1 MTILSTLFDAYV
13 DINLLL
19 ALACGLSAAL
29 GAGLGALRLG
39 HLVSVQLRLMR
50 LGFLAV
56 LLGPVVVAFA
66 ALWGPVWGPVWGAVA
81 PAASV
86 NLSDFVVAQ
95 YLQGRF
101 AMSPGALQE
110 VLGWRDLLRQSLL
123 GAATPGAA
131 LVLAVLAAGAA
142 LFAVRLIISMA
153 KLCAMIGASY
163 HWRRFGALELRLS
176 DTVLVPFS
184 TRGLR
189 RRYVVVPSAMLAS
202 DSDLRIALGHELQ
215 HLRQRDVEWEIA
227 LEILKPLFF
236 WNPAFHLCK
245 RRMERLRE
253 LACDRQVVTRRG
265 YAVAEYCQCLLR
277 VCGNSLRRGRLFAVD
292 APVVAL
298 VRTENRLFAQRSAQ
312 LLRDRMVTLI
322 EGRAERHPAVLVALL
337 TGPLIGLMLLAAVAI
352 QKPGDWSQDRIM
364 LSTIINLERL
374 EALNRTSTLSQPGF

>member
-1 MTILSTLFDAYV
+1 MTTASALFDAYV

-19 ALACGLSAAL
+19 VLACGFSAAL

-56 LLGPVVVAFA
+56 LIGPLAIALGPVWAPMV
-66 ALWGPVWGPVWGAVA
+66 

-95 YLQGRF
+95 YLHGRF
-101 AMSPGALQE
+101 TMSPAALE
-110 VLGWRDLLRQSLL
+110 GVLGWRDTLHRAFL
-123 GAATPGAA
+123 GAGTPDVTA
-131 LVLAVLAAGAA
+131 LMLALLAGAA
-142 LFAVRLIISMA
+142 LFFARLAVSMV
-153 KLCAMIGASY
+153 KLYAMIGASY
-163 HWRRFGALELRLS
+163 HWRCFGRLELRLS

-189 RRYVVVPSAMLAS
+189 ARYVVVPSSMLAS
-202 DSDLRIALGHELQ
+202 GDDLRIALGHELQ
-215 HLRQRDVEWEIA
+215 HLRQRDVEWEIG
-227 LEILKPLFF
+227 LEMLKPLFF
-236 WNPAFHLCK
+236 WNPAFHLWK

-265 YAVAEYCQCLLR
+265 YRVADYCQCLLR
-277 VCGNSLRRGRLFAVD
+277 VCGSSLHRGRLFAVD

-322 EGRAERHPAVLVALL
+322 EGRAERNPAVFIALL
-337 TGPLIGLMLLAAVAI
+337 TGPLVGLMLLAAIAI

-374 EALNRTSTLSQPGF
+374 QALNRTSTLSQPGF

>member
-1 MTILSTLFDAYV
+1 MTTVSALFDAYV

-19 ALACGLSAAL
+19 ALAFGLSVIL
-29 GAGLGALRLG
+29 GAGLRAVRLG
-39 HLVSVQLRLMR
+39 HLVSAQLSLMR

-56 LLGPVVVAFA
+56 VIGPLAVA
-66 ALWGPVWGPVWGAVA
+66 LVPVWLVPVWAPVA

-101 AMSPGALQE
+101 VMSPTTLEG
-110 VLGWRDLLRQSLL
+110 VLGWRDTLHRAFL
-123 GAATPGAA
+123 GAGAPGATVAMLA
-131 LVLAVLAAGAA
+131 LTAGVALFTARLAV
-142 LFAVRLIISMA
+142 SMV
-153 KLCAMIGASY
+153 KLRAMIGASY
-163 HWRRFGALELRLS
+163 HWRRFGRLELRLS

-189 RRYVVVPSAMLAS
+189 TRYVVVPSAMLAN
-202 DSDLRIALGHELQ
+202 DADLRIALGHELQ

-227 LEILKPLFF
+227 LEILKPFFF
-236 WNPAFHLCK
+236 WNPAFHLWK

-265 YAVAEYCQCLLR
+265 YRVADYCQCLLR
-277 VCGNSLRRGRLFAVD
+277 VCGSSLRGSRLFAVD

-322 EGRAERHPAVLVALL
+322 EGRAERNPALFVALL
-337 TGPLIGLMLLAAVAI
+337 TGPLVGLMLLAAIAI

>member
-1 MTILSTLFDAYV
+1 MTTVSALFDAYV

-19 ALACGLSAAL
+19 VLACGLSAAL

-56 LLGPVVVAFA
+56 LIGPVVL
-66 ALWGPVWGPVWGAVA
+66 ALAPLRGAVA

-86 NLSDFVVAQ
+86 NLSDFVVSQ

-101 AMSPGALQE
+101 EMSPGALQQL
-110 VLGWRDLLRQSLL
+110 LGWRDMLHQTLL
-123 GAATPGAA
+123 GAGSPAA
-131 LVLAVLAAGAA
+131 LAVLAVLAAGVA
-142 LFAVRLIISMA
+142 LFAVRLIVSIA
-153 KLCAMIGASY
+153 RLRAMIGASY
-163 HWRRFGALELRLS
+163 HWRRFGRLELRLS

-184 TRGLR
+184 TRGLS
-189 RRYVVVPSAMLAS
+189 RRYVVVPSSMLAN
-202 DSDLRIALGHELQ
+202 DADLRIALGHELQ
-215 HLRQRDVEWEIA
+215 HLRQRDVEWEIG
-227 LEILKPLFF
+227 LEMLKPLFF
-236 WNPAFHLCK
+236 WNPAFHLWK

-277 VCGNSLRRGRLFAVD
+277 VCGSSLRRGRLFAVD

-337 TGPLIGLMLLAAVAI
+337 TGPLVGLMLLAAVAI

-374 EALNRTSTLSQPGF
+374 QALNRTSTLSQPGF